1 MLNLAIITFIF
12 MQPVKAQLPDTAQV
26 FTLEEIW
33 KIVAAGNRQLKLS
46 GLYVAESKISV
57 LEAKDHLLPELS
69 AGGDLKLN
77 SKFLIYNNGLFSSPQ
92 NVPVSGYGYGVG
104 YNFNVNLFNGG
115 KDRRNIRI
123 RQEEET
129 RRQYESDLQKS
140 NIKYNAAV
148 AYFDLYRF
156 LHFRD
161 FISAEISAEKKQIA
175 LIENLYKNGIV
186 MKSDV
191 LRISVKLSQL
201 ELSFSDVQKKID
213 LIKQKLNILMGRDSA
228 QLPDIPYQDSLS
240 PETAKDATH
249 GDYLDIALNQSPS
262 YRIVN
267 SDIRLSDMN
276 IKQVKAT
283 LLPRVSL
290 YSNYNY
296 TYPQISFYPYSNDL
310 WGFGQTGVR
319 VQFSI
324 DNLYRSKHSIAHA
337 KVIKEEAKEKAGI
350 KKDEITIQVNEAYLQ
365 QQQALESVATAE
377 KNIAKSTETVR
388 VIRNSYLNQ
397 ESLLTDLLDAEN
409 ELLEAK
415 FNLTTAQ
422 VNVKLSHIRLLAI
435 TGIL

>member
-1 MLNLAIITFIF
+1 
-12 MQPVKAQLPDTAQV
+12 MQPVEAQSPDTAQV

-33 KIVAAGNRQLKLS
+33 KAVTAGNRQLKLS
-46 GLYVAESKISV
+46 LLYVAESKISV
-57 LEAKDHLLPELS
+57 LEAKDDLLPELY

-129 RRQYESDLQKS
+129 RKQYEFDLQKS
-140 NIKYNAAV
+140 NVKYNAAV
-148 AYFDLYRF
+148 AYFDLYKF

-161 FISAEISAEKKQIA
+161 FISAEIFAEKKQIA
-175 LIENLYKNGIV
+175 MIENLHKNGIA

-191 LRISVKLSQL
+191 LRTSVKLSQL
-201 ELSFSDVQKKID
+201 ELSLSDVQKKID
-213 LIKQKLNILMGRDSA
+213 NIKQKLNILMGRNSE
-228 QLPDIPYQDSLS
+228 QLLDIPYQDSFS
-240 PETAKDATH
+240 PDTAKDAGY

-276 IKQVKAT
+276 IKQVKST
-283 LLPRVSL
+283 LLPSVSL

-337 KVIKEEAKEKAGI
+337 KVIKEEAKEKAGR
-350 KKDEITIQVNEAYLQ
+350 KKDEIAIEVNEAYLQ

-377 KNIAKSTETVR
+377 KNIAMSTETVR